1 MRVVGNSANS
11 AEYIRGSQSIYK
23 VRLSPLKDRVCGE
36 GNSTSGKT
44 SVMGCA
50 LIIRLPG
57 QEGGELDE
65 SHHTLGGAST
75 VKILG
80 ETGSP

>member
-1 MRVVGNSANS
+1 MRVVGNSVDR

-23 VRLSPLKDRVCGE
+23 IRLSPLKDRVCGE

-50 LIIRLPG
+50 PIIRLPG
-57 QEGGELDE
+57 QGG
-65 SHHTLGGAST
+65 
-75 VKILG
+75 IR
-80 ETGSP
+80 